1 MGTPEI
7 LKGINRTRVIPFFYH
22 DCAMTLIQDYHQ
34 LLAALDT
41 EIARIGK
48 MHAPTLSCGPGCSSC
63 CLAFSVLPLEAAC
76 LREAIAALPLTS
88 QDRLGRN
95 LADGD
100 RCPLL
105 IDDLCSVYTTRPVIC
120 RTQGLPLAYVD
131 EERQAIEVSACKLN
145 FTDDYAFA
153 PESLLFMDGFN
164 ARLSELNRAWCRTQG
179 LTPDRRIPLQEIACL
194 TSPGA

>member
-1 MGTPEI
+1 
-7 LKGINRTRVIPFFYH
+7 
-22 DCAMTLIQDYHQ
+22 MTCIHDYHQ
-34 LLAALDT
+34 LLEALDA
-41 EIARIGK
+41 EIMRVAK
-48 MHAPTLSCGPGCSSC
+48 LHAAALSCGPRCSSC

-105 IDDLCSVYTTRPVIC
+105 IDELCSIYTTRPVIC

-131 EERQAIEVSACKLN
+131 EERETIEVSACPLN
-145 FTDDYAFA
+145 FPDDYAFA

-164 ARLSELNRAWCRTQG
+164 GRLAELNRAWCLALG
-179 LTPDRRIPLQEIACL
+179 LPPDKRIPLREIVFL